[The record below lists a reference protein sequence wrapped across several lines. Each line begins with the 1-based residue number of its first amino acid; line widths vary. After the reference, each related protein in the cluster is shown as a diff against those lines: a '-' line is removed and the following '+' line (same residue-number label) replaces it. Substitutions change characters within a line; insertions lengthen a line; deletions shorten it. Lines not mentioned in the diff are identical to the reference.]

1 MSTDPAGT
9 QRGFFRDLFDFS
21 FTRLVTPRVVKVL
34 YAITLVFLVIVYVVI
49 AVAIFSGGG
58 GTDYEVVGGRIV
70 SRDSGGNAGLGV
82 LWLLLIGPLLL
93 FLYTLLY
100 RVFFEILVVL
110 FRIYENTRDQLAVTR
125 AQGGGGTPPVTPPPA
140 AP

>member
-1 MSTDPAGT
+1 MSTDPAET

-21 FTRLVTPRVVKVL
+21 FTRLITPRVVKVL

-58 GTDYEVVGGRIV
+58 GTSYEVVGGRLV

-125 AQGGGGTPPVTPPPA
+125 AHGGGGTPPVTPPPA